1 MKILYNLVNNN
12 KLGQSCLYYSFYKQV
27 PEFEKNILLPK
38 LITNQQQITPMILKL
53 LKSRDDLKKQVI
65 AQLDPARSLTILENL
80 NDDPRNYPE
89 VNNFIL
95 RKHYISIVKEYN

>member
-38 LITNQQQITPMILKL
+38 LITNQQ
-53 LKSRDDLKKQVI
+53 
-65 AQLDPARSLTILENL
+65 
-80 NDDPRNYPE
+80 
-89 VNNFIL
+89 
-95 RKHYISIVKEYN
+95 